1 MTMANARPARDT
13 DQDRSTSKD
22 LEDTVVDAERDETAA
37 LRGSPLAPELA
48 AMEDEEV
55 AETVREAFREEV
67 GEELEDVRIASCDG
81 VVTLAGE
88 VANEALPAV
97 ARRIVEDELGFRVVD
112 RMLVI
117 DTAGGPQREVEDTGA
132 ARQVPDETL
141 ELADEELEGEVSED
155 ILETEEEGLVFVP
168 PTRPVPER

>member
-13 DQDRSTSKD
+13 DQDRNPSKGP
-22 LEDTVVDAERDETAA
+22 EDTNVDVSESETAA

-67 GEELEDVRIASCDG
+67 GEELE
-81 VVTLAGE
+81 GE

-117 DTAGGPQREVEDTGA
+117 DTAGGPQREVEDTGPTG
-132 ARQVPDETL
+132 QVPDETL
-141 ELADEELEGEVSED
+141 ELGDEEMEGEVSED